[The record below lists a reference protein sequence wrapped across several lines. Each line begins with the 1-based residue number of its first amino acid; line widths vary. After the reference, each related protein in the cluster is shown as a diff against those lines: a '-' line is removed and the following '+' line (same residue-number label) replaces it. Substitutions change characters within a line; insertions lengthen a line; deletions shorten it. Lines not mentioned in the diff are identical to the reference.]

1 MDPRELRLA
10 RRRERLQQQDEMAD
24 ANANQGGQDAVI
36 LAALEAIVARLQ
48 PAAPAFHR
56 SPARSN
62 INNLIDFKIE
72 PGKGIY
78 KESQKGE
85 ADKYDLSKLGLMPF
99 TQSIKEAAQRLGCS
113 IGPTSVCHFTPAD
126 GEPAVNI
133 IDHYGEV
140 SKD

>member
-1 MDPRELRLA
+1 M
-10 RRRERLQQQDEMAD
+10 
-24 ANANQGGQDAVI
+24 I

-78 KESQKGE
+78 KESLKGE
-85 ADKYDLSKLGLMPF
+85 AHKYDLSKLGLMPF
-99 TQSIKEAAQRLGCS
+99 THSIKAAAQHLRCS
-113 IGPTSVCHFTPAD
+113 IGPASVCHFTPAD
-126 GEPAVNI
+126 GQPAVNI
-133 IDHYGEV
+133 IHQRSSNVQFRTSMYGNRSLMSHRLTSTYDATPNV
-140 SKD
+140 